1 MEETEKYKVSING
14 MISIQWSDEVGRL
27 LEAVK
32 EHLSTARWRFISN
45 NVFIGSDK
53 EFFQQNCVTLAIYYM
68 LLEIDTNVGDYKH
81 ECHKAY
87 VKLRSIGTF
96 ATRLIIIENSVE
108 EYYRELNALNIDSE
122 KVLSDL
128 HKAISLLQKFLHEQ
142 NLSVR

>member
-1 MEETEKYKVSING
+1 METTEKYKVSVNG

-27 LEAVK
+27 LEAVN
-32 EHLSTARWRFISN
+32 EHLATARSQFFTN

-53 EFFQQNCVTLAIYYM
+53 EFFQQNCGTLAICRM
-68 LLEIDTNVGDYKH
+68 LLGIETDVGNYKH

-96 ATRLIIIENSVE
+96 ATRLIILENSVE
-108 EYYRELNALNIDSE
+108 EYCRELNALNIDSE

>member
-1 MEETEKYKVSING
+1 METTEKYKVSVNG
-14 MISIQWSDEVGRL
+14 MISIQWSDEVGKL
-27 LEAVK
+27 LEAVN
-32 EHLSTARWRFISN
+32 EHLAIVCSQFFSN

-53 EFFQQNCVTLAIYYM
+53 EFFQQNCGTLAIYHM
-68 LLEIDTNVGDYKH
+68 LLGIETDIGNYKH
-81 ECHKAY
+81 ECHKSY
-87 VKLRSIGTF
+87 IKLRRIGTF
-96 ATRLIIIENSVE
+96 VARLIIIENSVE

>member
-1 MEETEKYKVSING
+1 METTEKYKISING

-27 LEAVK
+27 LEAVN
-32 EHLSTARWRFISN
+32 EHLATACSQFFTN

-53 EFFQQNCVTLAIYYM
+53 ELFQQNCGTLAICRM
-68 LLEIDTNVGDYKH
+68 LLGIETDVGNYKH

-96 ATRLIIIENSVE
+96 ATRLIILENSVE
-108 EYYRELNALNIDSE
+108 EYCRELNALNIDSE
-122 KVLSDL
+122 KILSDL